1 MNRSVRA
8 RVLARRQ
15 GFRSDERGG
24 VIVEFAFGVPLLLLL
39 LSGAIDL
46 GLALDQS
53 SALRSAARS
62 GAQYAMRFPSDSSG
76 ISDAVKKSVTF
87 EAASLTVSSNTF
99 CECPNG
105 GNANSCAKSDCGG
118 NTPHTFVKVNVSM
131 PYSSPLPTSIMLGI
145 TSLSGSAVFRAN

>member
-1 MNRSVRA
+1 MLNRSRGA
-8 RVLARRQ
+8 TQSPRFAP
-15 GFRSDERGG
+15 DERGG
-24 VIVEFAFGVPLLLLL
+24 VVIEFALGVPVLLLL

-62 GAQYAMRFPSDSSG
+62 GAQYAMRFPADSTG

-87 EAASLTVSSNTF
+87 DATSLTVSSSTH
-99 CECPNG
+99 CECPAG
-105 GNANSCAKSDCGG
+105 GNANSCSKSDCGG
-118 NTPHTFVKVNVSM
+118 QTPQTYVSVTVSM
-131 PYSSPLPTSIMLGI
+131 PYSSPLPTAMMVGI